1 MWLAPPP
8 PLRNVKVI
16 IQIPCYNE
24 AAALPVSVAALPRDV
39 PGCDDV
45 EYLVIDDGSTDDT
58 AEVAREL
65 GVHHVI
71 THSGNRGLAAAF
83 MTGLT
88 AAIERGAD
96 VIVNTDADNQYCA
109 ADIAHLVAPILEG
122 DADMVI
128 GARPIA
134 ATADFSIVKKALQ
147 RVGSWVVRV
156 ISRTSVED
164 APSGFRALSREAA
177 MRLKVFSRYTY
188 TLETIIQAGH
198 SNMRVVSVPI
208 RTNAAMR
215 PSRLVRSIPS
225 YVLKSFVTIVR
236 IFATYRPLFFFWSI
250 ALLFGAVGLIAGGR
264 FLYFW
269 TVGQGQGHVQSVVL
283 AAACMTLSFIA
294 LVIGFVADLVA
305 VNRKLLETVDWRI
318 QHLSERWQR
327 VQTPA
332 PPPAHTAAP
341 QRHTSWSESANRQE
355 TTTTSTTRETRSRD
369 IS

>member
-1 MWLAPPP
+1 
-8 PLRNVKVI
+8 
-16 IQIPCYNE
+16 
-24 AAALPVSVAALPRDV
+24 
-39 PGCDDV
+39 
-45 EYLVIDDGSTDDT
+45 LVG
-58 AEVAREL
+58 
-65 GVHHVI
+65 
-71 THSGNRGLAAAF
+71 
-83 MTGLT
+83 
-88 AAIERGAD
+88 
-96 VIVNTDADNQYCA
+96 
-109 ADIAHLVAPILEG
+109 PILQG

-134 ATADFSIVKKALQ
+134 ATGDFSVVKKALQ

-198 SNMRVVSVPI
+198 SNMRVVSVPV

-225 YVLKSFVTIVR
+225 YVLKSVVTIVR

-250 ALLFGAVGLIAGGR
+250 ALLFGGVGLVAGGR

-269 TVGQGQGHVQSVVL
+269 TIGQGQGHVQSVVL

-294 LVIGFVADLVA
+294 LVMGFLADLVA

-318 QHLSERWQR
+318 QRLSERWQPR
-327 VQTPA
+327 LHTPGA
-332 PPPAHTAAP
+332 PHTVAP
-341 QRHTSWSESANRQE
+341 HRHTSWSESANRPE